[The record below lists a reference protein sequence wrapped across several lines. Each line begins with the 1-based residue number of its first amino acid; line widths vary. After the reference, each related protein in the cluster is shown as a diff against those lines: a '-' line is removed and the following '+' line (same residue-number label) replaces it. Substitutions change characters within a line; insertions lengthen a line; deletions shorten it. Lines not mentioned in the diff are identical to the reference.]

1 MNSMKGQFTRIE
13 SSYSQVRRIPRLG
26 KIRLGIKKK
35 SAKGVEYPSE
45 TPWFVVTPEI
55 AAVYGDQPTELDVM
69 LPHEDPEVFFP
80 QKLAMYGQTAGL
92 KCHGNGKV
100 ARRLNDQNEWVDRQ
114 CPCEFL
120 KSSDNPKGACT
131 EQSSLMVFLPK
142 VSLGGCYQITT
153 GSFHSTVTINSALDL
168 IRALAGRVALI
179 PLKLRRVPRTTHN
192 EGKSQTHYTLELIL
206 DGDLKM
212 IRDLR
217 ADIQGILI
225 PGRLEIEGPVDE
237 NKTLDAVDVEEADE
251 DGIDAEKLA
260 DMDDKELE
268 TVRMALNKQNQV
280 KRTETIKPSPTP
292 SPATKPNGTA
302 VQESFELPAPERIGP
317 GQVPASQWAEV
328 VAYVDANMD
337 LCTLKSDWKA
347 QTKCEQVIRLTP
359 SGQQNFLSFMR
370 EQAGA
375 GFPY

>member
-1 MNSMKGQFTRIE
+1 
-13 SSYSQVRRIPRLG
+13 
-26 KIRLGIKKK
+26 
-35 SAKGVEYPSE
+35 
-45 TPWFVVTPEI
+45 
-55 AAVYGDQPTELDVM
+55 
-69 LPHEDPEVFFP
+69 
-80 QKLAMYGQTAGL
+80 
-92 KCHGNGKV
+92 
-100 ARRLNDQNEWVDRQ
+100 
-114 CPCEFL
+114 
-120 KSSDNPKGACT
+120 
-131 EQSSLMVFLPK
+131 
-142 VSLGGCYQITT
+142 
-153 GSFHSTVTINSALDL
+153 
-168 IRALAGRVALI
+168 
-179 PLKLRRVPRTTHN
+179 
-192 EGKSQTHYTLELIL
+192 LELIL